1 MIIMPPEELK
11 KYIAVDE
18 NGKWIH
24 DPEMP
29 IELEEKFKEFVE
41 NVKKARKYRIEQ

>member
-24 DPEMP
+24 APEMP
-29 IELEEKFKEFVE
+29 SELEEKFNEFVE
-41 NVKKARKYRIEQ
+41 NVKRAREYRIQ